1 MMDAT
6 EDAAWVGAKVAEQ
19 RAEIERL
26 REALQAVVDDVLE
39 YERINKLSPSP
50 GKPDCWQ
57 SITNAK
63 AALRPR

>member
-1 MMDAT
+1 MSADLNKKDA
-6 EDAAWVGAKVAEQ
+6 E

-39 YERINKLSPSP
+39 YERINNLSPSP

-63 AALRPR
+63 AALRPHQR